1 MNTPIRETLSAAKF
15 SHAVASGHTRSR
27 WSLAL
32 AAILALSPATEAAQD
47 PGLGSGAIEGR
58 VIGAATGAGLGNA
71 RVVVEGTG
79 LETNTD
85 GDGRFRLRRLA
96 PGRVILTVSYV
107 GYDRQRADVDVIANT
122 TVQREVELLLSDRAG
137 GAAPDAPVRLAEFT
151 VVEQREITAQALSMN
166 EQRAAPNLISV
177 VALDE
182 YGDLG
187 QENVG
192 DFLRFLP
199 GLTVGSAG
207 LTASEISVRGLPSDT
222 TQIMVDGN
230 VVTSSEAGRV
240 VPPHIV
246 SLANVSRAEVTK
258 VPTPDTSAGG
268 LGGTV
273 NLKRRNAF
281 ERKSPLLSYSVY
293 QLLNTDSGITF
304 GGGPRGQLPGVS
316 PKFHEP
322 SWSLSYVHPINGRLG
337 VTAGVGTTW
346 RKRGQDGRNETPTW
360 NLVDRLQRTSQY
372 SHLRSIV
379 KTRTGQVGADWRVGS
394 RDTLS
399 SNVE

>member
-1 MNTPIRETLSAAKF
+1 MKTLSTA
-15 SHAVASGHTRSR
+15 SLVAVNFRRIMGFGRAHGR
-27 WSLAL
+27 LAL
-32 AAILALSPATEAAQD
+32 AAILALVPAPVLAQASG
-47 PGLGSGAIEGR
+47 PGSGAIEGR
-58 VIGAATGAGLGNA
+58 VVGATNGVALGNA
-71 RVVVEGTG
+71 RVAVEGTG
-79 LETNTD
+79 RETTTD
-85 GDGRFRLRRLA
+85 DDGRFRLRGLP
-96 PGRVILTVSYV
+96 PGRAVLNVSYV
-107 GYDRQRADVDVIANT
+107 GYGRQKVDVDVVAND
-122 TVQREVELLLSDRAG
+122 TVRREIELAFSDRPGATG
-137 GAAPDAPVRLAEFT
+137 GETPVRLAEFT

-166 EQRAAPNLISV
+166 EQRAAPNLINV

-199 GLTVGSAG
+199 GLTIGSAG
-207 LTASEISVRGLPSDT
+207 LTASEISVRGLPADT

-246 SLANVSRAEVTK
+246 SLANVTRAEVTK
-258 VPTPDTSAGG
+258 VPTPDAPAGG

-322 SWSLSYVHPINGRLG
+322 SWSLSYVHPLSERLG
-337 VTAGVGTTW
+337 VTAGVGSTW
-346 RKRGQDGRNETPTW
+346 RKRGLDGRTENPT
-360 NLVDRLQRTSQY
+360 
-372 SHLRSIV
+372 
-379 KTRTGQVGADWRVGS
+379 
-394 RDTLS
+394 
-399 SNVE
+399 